1 MSVGPLGMNGGMDIN
16 SMVQKIVSSER
27 VPKQKRIDNERAD
40 VNASISAYGRLKE
53 SLDSMK
59 NLMSDFRFNKVFAA
73 RKVDVTDDSAVIAK
87 ASTNAIAGKYSV
99 DVLQLA
105 QSHKLASTPF
115 DDRQKFGPGKLHVSM
130 GNRSFD
136 VNVSSYSKINDV
148 VRGINGAKS
157 NPGVRAAVI
166 KDSNGPRIVIA
177 ANQTGKDSSLS
188 ISVDAKP
195 GDALNQ
201 LAFKT
206 LADRVKD
213 LESARAEAQE
223 ILQPL
228 TPKQQEVASKVAQK
242 IESAAR
248 KVDQETADANEN
260 SANTPLTSSGKTAQ
274 PYVKPQDRIP
284 GWTETAS
291 GTLLDSYEEPQP
303 ELDSNAQAKSSQVP
317 GWSNTAS
324 GTLYDSYV
332 TPEEA
337 EKKLTALRQD
347 EERDISQAVKSGNM
361 TPEEAKAAIRAQ
373 MSPEEKQQADKIDQA
388 QKNLQAAQ
396 AEFDNYNGL
405 TQVQTAQDSKVILD
419 GVATLSSNNNVIED
433 AIEGVDLTLKAKT
446 DPNARPPEIDV
457 EYDRETVSQYL
468 EKFVN
473 AYNQFHQVNK
483 ELGSVDP
490 RTGRAGPLAGESITR
505 SAESRLKS
513 VFSTPIEGAP
523 KEMNSLSSL
532 GITTTRQGGLEL
544 NREVLNRQ
552 LVNNFD
558 KLKGFFGGR
567 DGFADRIQDAIQ
579 SVTGVTGAIRT
590 REKSLT
596 EENRRLQDDQAT
608 LDRRMDQLKT
618 RTHAKF
624 EAMQDATSKM
634 QSQLTGMMNAL
645 G

>member
-115 DDRQKFGPGKLHVSM
+115 DDRQKFGPGKLHISM
-130 GNRSFD
+130 GSRSFD
-136 VNVSSYSKINDV
+136 VNVSSYSKLNDV

-177 ANQTGKDSSLS
+177 ANQTGKDSALR

-206 LADRVKD
+206 LEDRVKD

-228 TPKQQEVASKVAQK
+228 TPKQQEIASKVAQK
-242 IESAAR
+242 IENAAR
-248 KVDQETADANEN
+248 KVDQETANASESAPN
-260 SANTPLTSSGKTAQ
+260 SALNSSGKT

-303 ELDSNAQAKSSQVP
+303 ELDGQAQAKSSQVP

-337 EKKLTALRQD
+337 EKKLTALRKE
-347 EERDISQAVKSGNM
+347 EERSIAQAVKSGNM
-361 TPEEAKAAIRAQ
+361 TPDEAKAAVRATL
-373 MSPEEKQQADKIDQA
+373 SPEEQQQADKIEQA

-396 AEFDNYNGL
+396 AEFNNYNGL
-405 TQVQTAQDSKVILD
+405 TQVQSAQDSKVILD
-419 GVATLSSNNNVIED
+419 GVAELSSHNNVIED

-490 RTGRAGPLAGESITR
+490 QTGRAGPLAGESITR
-505 SAESRLKS
+505 SAEFRLKS

-567 DGFADRIQDAIQ
+567 NGFADRIQDAIQ

>member
-115 DDRQKFGPGKLHVSM
+115 DDRQKFGPGKLHISM
-130 GNRSFD
+130 GSRSFD
-136 VNVSSYSKINDV
+136 VNVSSYSKLNDV

-177 ANQTGKDSSLS
+177 ANQTGKDSALR

-206 LADRVKD
+206 LEDRVKD

-228 TPKQQEVASKVAQK
+228 TPKQQEIASKVAQK
-242 IESAAR
+242 IENAAR
-248 KVDQETADANEN
+248 KVDQETANASESAPN
-260 SANTPLTSSGKTAQ
+260 SALNSSGKT
-274 PYVKPQDRIP
+274 PQDRIP

-303 ELDSNAQAKSSQVP
+303 ELDGQAQAKSSQVP

-337 EKKLTALRQD
+337 EKKLTALRKE
-347 EERDISQAVKSGNM
+347 EERSIAQAVKSGNM
-361 TPEEAKAAIRAQ
+361 TPDEAKAAVRATL
-373 MSPEEKQQADKIDQA
+373 SPEEQQQADKIEQA

-396 AEFDNYNGL
+396 AEFNNYNGL
-405 TQVQTAQDSKVILD
+405 TQVQSAQDSKVILD
-419 GVATLSSNNNVIED
+419 GVAELSSHNNVIED

-490 RTGRAGPLAGESITR
+490 QTGRAGPLAGESITR

-567 DGFADRIQDAIQ
+567 NGFADRIQDAIQ

>member
-27 VPKQKRIDNERAD
+27 VPKQQRIDSERAD
-40 VNASISAYGRLKE
+40 VNASISGYGRLKE

-105 QSHKLASTPF
+105 QSHKLASAPF
-115 DDRQKFGPGKLHVSM
+115 DERQKFGPGKLHISM

-136 VNVSSYSKINDV
+136 VNVSSYSKLNDV

-166 KDSNGPRIVIA
+166 KDSNGPRLVIA
-177 ANQTGKDSSLS
+177 ANQTGKDNALS
-188 ISVDAKP
+188 VAVDAKP
-195 GDALNQ
+195 GDELNQ
-201 LAFKT
+201 LGFKT
-206 LADRVKD
+206 LENRVKD
-213 LESARAEAQE
+213 LEAARAEAQD

-228 TPKQQEVASKVAQK
+228 TPKQKENAAKVAEK
-242 IESAAR
+242 IENAAR
-248 KVDQETADANEN
+248 EVDKEN
-260 SANTPLTSSGKTAQ
+260 SHQPDAFQASGQATQ
-274 PYVKPQDRIP
+274 SYVKPQDRIP

-291 GTLLDSYEEPQP
+291 GTLLDSYDEPQP
-303 ELDSNAQAKSSQVP
+303 ELDSAAQEKSSQVD

-337 EKKLTALRQD
+337 EKKLAALRAD
-347 EERDISQAVKSGNM
+347 EESSIAQAVQSGNM
-361 TPEEAKAAIRAQ
+361 TPEEAKAEIREG
-373 MSPEEKQQADKIDQA
+373 MSPEEKQHADKIEQA

-396 AEFDNYNGL
+396 KEFDNYSGL

-419 GVATLSSNNNVIED
+419 GVATLTSNNNVIED
-433 AIEGVDLTLKAKT
+433 AIEGVDLTLKSKT

-483 ELGSVDP
+483 DLGSVDP
-490 RTGRAGPLAGESITR
+490 QTGKAGPLAGESITR

-513 VFSTPIEGAP
+513 VFSTPIKDAP
-523 KEMNSLSSL
+523 QEMNSLSSL

-544 NREVLNRQ
+544 NHDVLNRQ

-558 KLKGFFGGR
+558 KLKDFFGGR

-624 EAMQDATSKM
+624 ESMQDATSKM
-634 QSQLTGMMNAL
+634 QSQLSGMMNAL